1 MTGGVI
7 YAWESIMP
15 LTPAYPEIL
24 IHREENYKSKIFSD
38 CMHHWTE
45 KNRNHIRKK

>member
-15 LTPAYPEIL
+15 LTPASLKIIRFTFIWRTSRHKDLL
-24 IHREENYKSKIFSD
+24 IIFGED
-38 CMHHWTE
+38 DP
-45 KNRNHIRKK
+45 KDDVF